1 MRLNRNNIKF
11 LLGLQG
17 NNSPIYKTSYSN
29 MPVGSKN
36 IVLIVTDEELSGF
49 VQHFDS
55 PAL

>member
-11 LLGLQG
+11 LLGLRG

-36 IVLIVTDEELSGF
+36 IVLIV
-49 VQHFDS
+49 V
-55 PAL
+55 